1 MRSSR
6 CELRAEQRSNKVA
19 GSAQFGRGRLGL
31 GKASL
36 ALTFAVIVAVVVAA
50 RGNGKHWHESL
61 LLPSTST

>member
-1 MRSSR
+1 M
-6 CELRAEQRSNKVA
+6 
-19 GSAQFGRGRLGL
+19 

-61 LLPSTST
+61 LLLSTST